1 MARVFETG
9 GVWGDGDNTAVK
21 NKGWVT
27 VREQDHRVQVQ
38 VPDGHTP
45 LLTPD
50 AALHL
55 SRQLRRIAL
64 RIKRATE
71 DQA

>member
-9 GVWGDGDNTAVK
+9 GVWGEGDNTVVA
-21 NKGWVT
+21 NKGWIT
-27 VREQDHRVQVQ
+27 IREQDHRVQVQ
-38 VPDGHTP
+38 VQNGHTP

-71 DQA
+71 GET